1 VVLAFGDA
9 SGVTSLGLAAA
20 LNITGAEAAGDRL
33 TVNLLGGDDVFEG
46 SGLAAGSIQLTVDGG
61 EGNDVI
67 IGGDGNDVLLGG
79 HGDDVLIGGLGTD
92 IIDGGAGD
100 DDIEIQLVGGDVIV
114 RNFERGDQLDLS
126 AFGKLDFD
134 QLMVRGLAASS
145 DTMLD
150 LGDRTIVLQDF
161 APGELTADCF
171 LWA

>member
-1 VVLAFGDA
+1 VNLSLAGPQEVR
-9 SGVTSLGLAAA
+9 SGIFHTIKNV
-20 LNITGAEAAGDRL
+20 E
-33 TVNLLGGDDVFEG
+33 NLLGTALDNDKLTGDAKDNV
-46 SGLAAGSIQLTVDGG
+46 IDGG
-61 EGNDVI
+61 D
-67 IGGDGNDVLLGG
+67 
-79 HGDDVLIGGLGTD
+79 GDDVLIGGLGTD